1 MNSNSW
7 KISFLFY
14 YKKRVGIGSSK
25 KWSTVTEDYREMMK
39 DVKEKVKND
48 EKEPIENLESV
59 KYFKRKS
66 SDEEIEEY
74 VKNTE
79 AMKLKKLKK

>member
-1 MNSNSW
+1 
-7 KISFLFY
+7 
-14 YKKRVGIGSSK
+14 
-25 KWSTVTEDYREMMK
+25 MK